1 MLKSPC
7 LAALV
12 LAAAGLACS
21 PTTTTQTTPP
31 DPNAPP
37 AGGGP
42 TIGSPPADG
51 GGTPGATDPA
61 GTGPTGQPGTA
72 TVGGPGAGPNTVAG
86 GPNDGRFLG
95 PEISHS
101 KGAAG
106 GIVVL
111 WPRIIPGT
119 IAEENAAIAAQV
131 QAKVKAV
138 AEKALPGRPIDVR
151 PKPERVCP
159 KAGCDGMSINVLFTR
174 NSTACVAIALIN
186 APGTSPTKLIPWGGT
201 VELKSDT
208 IQFRDMPENFVKIK
222 DYVPCDQLVTTM
234 AAQDQFIEAAI
245 RAAAGGTA
253 PAATAP
259 GAGGTT
265 PPAKPAPGPADLS
278 AKPTGKK

>member
-21 PTTTTQTTPP
+21 PTTSNQTTPP
-31 DPNAPP
+31 DTTGGTGDT
-37 AGGGP
+37 AGAGGP
-42 TIGSPPADG
+42 TLGDPNA
-51 GGTPGATDPA
+51 GTGTGATDPNA
-61 GTGPTGQPGTA
+61 TPGPGQDSTS
-72 TVGGPGAGPNTVAG
+72 TTGGPGPGVVAG
-86 GPNDGRFLG
+86 GQNDGRFLG

-159 KAGCDGMSINVLFTR
+159 KAGCDAMSINVLFTR
-174 NSTACVAIALIN
+174 NSTACVAVAIIN
-186 APGTSPTKLIPWGGT
+186 APGTSPTKLIPWGGL

-222 DYVPCDQLVTTM
+222 DYVPCDQLVTSM
-234 AAQDQFIEAAI
+234 GEQDQFIEAAI
-245 RAAAGGTA
+245 RAAAGGAA
-253 PAATAP
+253 PA
-259 GAGGTT
+259 GTGT
-265 PPAKPAPGPADLS
+265 SPPATGTPPGPATVS
-278 AKPTGKK
+278 TKPTGKK